1 MTEMSES
8 PDCALAR
15 NVIPELAAGVAAGD
29 ERAHA
34 LEHLAGCASCRAE
47 LEQAAKVIDDL
58 LLLAPSHEPPAGF
71 EEAVL
76 SAIADEPRGAGE
88 RIASWRE
95 AGTRRAAVSPSAA
108 VIGRRVAARRPAPRT
123 VLRTAVAALIVLAV
137 AVSSAAAVWR
147 STARDRQLAASYRR
161 TLAVAH
167 GHYLTAATIYT
178 AQHAVGHL
186 FGYQGEPSW
195 IFLTVEDAAGSG
207 TYQASLVTVD
217 GRRIRLGDVAVADG
231 KASFGTAVDISIAQI
246 QTIQLSRPGSA
257 AMTAWLR

>member
-76 SAIADEPRGAGE
+76 SAIAAEPRGAGE
-88 RIASWRE
+88 RSASWRE
-95 AGTRRAAVSPSAA
+95 AGTRRAAMSQSAA
-108 VIGRRVAARRPAPRT
+108 VIGRRVAARRT

-178 AQHAVGHL
+178 AQHTVGHL

-207 TYQASLVTVD
+207 MYHASLVTVD
-217 GRRIRLGDVAVADG
+217 GRRIRLGEVAVTDG
-231 KASFGTAVDISIAQI
+231 KASFGTAVDTSIAQI
-246 QTIQLSRPGSA
+246 QTIQLTRPGSA